1 MPVRR
6 IIKNIRFFRPFC
18 LKGNLLTDGAYPA
31 RKKFSCTEKAE
42 AAAQRQF
49 PQIIMGGYACPA
61 RAAHSLYHKTGK
73 SVAIILG
80 FCRFQNFGGKNQR
93 KLRKCG
99 YISSVIF
106 SILLRLERLVHISK
120 RFYPQ
125 MWITFPL
132 YVDNY
137 VK

>member
-6 IIKNIRFFRPFC
+6 IIKNIRCFRPFC
-18 LKGNLLTDGAYPA
+18 LKENLLTDGVYPA
-31 RKKFSCTEKAE
+31 RKNNSLAMERQK
-42 AAAQRQF
+42 RQF
-49 PQIIMGGYACPA
+49 SQIIMDGYACPA

-73 SVAIILG
+73 SVAIILS

>member
-31 RKKFSCTEKAE
+31 RKNNSLALKRQK
-42 AAAQRQF
+42 RQF
-49 PQIIMGGYACPA
+49 SQIIMDGYARPA
-61 RAAHSLYHKTGK
+61 RAAHSLYHKIGK

>member
-1 MPVRR
+1 MQ
-6 IIKNIRFFRPFC
+6 K
-18 LKGNLLTDGAYPA
+18 
-31 RKKFSCTEKAE
+31 TESRWPERAKE
-42 AAAQRQF
+42 MSL
-49 PQIIMGGYACPA
+49 IHIS
-61 RAAHSLYHKTGK
+61 RAAHSLYHKTGT